1 MLRRSS
7 MRRLVPRK
15 RQLLRLKRPRKL
27 LKILPAKMKN
37 RKRRSLSRLKPPKR
51 RVMKALLLVQKRRL
65 MRLVRSRRQP
75 K

>member
-51 RVMKALLLVQKRRL
+51 RVMKVLLLVLKRRL
-65 MRLVRSRRQP
+65 MRLARSRRQP